1 MKFGTAPKDLSFLR
15 RMFFPP
21 IRRPHYLPP
30 GKDDLNAILA
40 AQKSVIK
47 QGVVVLG
54 ACVQA
59 NNLLFGAGLD
69 DHPGELLLSFDPAIA
84 PETLRAIAHDLYGI
98 KGKLCLD
105 PGSNAISQYLADEM
119 TRVVGREVPAE
130 LNRGHSCFCTTIIFR
145 RRSLPTGVLTGQLMP
160 VLVHPISRYAMVLPH
175 PYWTEEGAE
184 QYSRSDSR
192 RA

>member
-1 MKFGTAPKDLSFLR
+1 MKFGTAPKDLGFLR
-15 RMFFPP
+15 RMFFPR
-21 IRRPHYLPP
+21 IQRPPYLRP

-47 QGVVVLG
+47 HGVVVLG

-59 NNLLFGAGLD
+59 NNLLFRAGSD
-69 DHPGELLLSFDPAIA
+69 DHPGELLLSLDPTIA
-84 PETLRAIAHDLYGI
+84 PETLRAIAVELFGL

-119 TRVVGREVPAE
+119 TRVVGHEVPAE
-130 LNRGHSCFCTTIIFR
+130 LNRGYPCFCTTTIFR

-175 PYWTEEGAE
+175 PYWTKEGSE

-192 RA
+192 KA